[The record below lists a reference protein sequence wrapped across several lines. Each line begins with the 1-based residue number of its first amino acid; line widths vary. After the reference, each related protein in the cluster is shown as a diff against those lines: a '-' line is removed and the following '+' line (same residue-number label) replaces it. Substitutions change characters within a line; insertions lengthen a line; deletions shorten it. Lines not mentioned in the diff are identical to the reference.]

1 MNLKI
6 AIATEKYHL
15 IQKSTHYWILAST
28 KAVWGWSVTFGINI
42 TQKYV
47 DLANIKLFLTKFWIL
62 EDIWGCLYPLEINF
76 RTLYDFYVFT
86 YTIFCSRQKNTRFA
100 TKWG

>member
-15 IQKSTHYWILAST
+15 IKKSTHYWMLAST
-28 KAVWGWSVTFGINI
+28 EAVRGWFVTFGINI

-47 DLANIKLFLTKFWIL
+47 DLAHIKLFLAKF
-62 EDIWGCLYPLEINF
+62 
-76 RTLYDFYVFT
+76 
-86 YTIFCSRQKNTRFA
+86 
-100 TKWG
+100 